1 MKLSM
6 MVSSSWMARD
16 FFFDTALE
24 HPDESDTLRRKR
36 FFAQQ
41 ELQH

>member
-1 MKLSM
+1 
-6 MVSSSWMARD
+6 VDGAY

-24 HPDESDTLRRKR
+24 HSNKSYTLRRKR